1 MEGSR
6 ASGMGSVDVAS
17 SSKTSCKS
25 NSRLK
30 VRYKWLTVLD
40 QVGSN
45 LSKMDRNGS
54 KWIKLNKIAFLTCVE
69 SKGDS
74 CKCGLFPK
82 HDNQDCV
89 ESIASKL
96 DARIVDSVNERV
108 KLK

>member
-1 MEGSR
+1 MDQNG
-6 ASGMGSVDVAS
+6 
-17 SSKTSCKS
+17 T
-25 NSRLK
+25 
-30 VRYKWLTVLD
+30 KWIKID
-40 QVGSN
+40 Q
-45 LSKMDRNGS
+45 NGS
-54 KWIKLNKIAFLTCVE
+54 KWIKLTCVE